1 MSDKLSFNTRKSL
14 YEPVEIE
21 IDETV
26 YQNQKLTRA
35 VLAKLTEFEAKIIE
49 NKEDA
54 LFNWVFFLFGVD
66 MKILE
71 KLDKREVED
80 IYLHASKVFR
90 KEEQERFKKEIAQIE
105 GQLGKKIPKKKIPRK
120 NVKRPGSKV

>member
-21 IDETV
+21 IDEIT
-26 YQNQKLTRA
+26 YQNQKLSRA
-35 VLAKLTEFEAKIIE
+35 VLAKLGEFEAKIIE

-54 LFNWVFFLFGVD
+54 LFSWVSFLFDIDV
-66 MKILE
+66 KILE

-80 IYLHASKVFR
+80 IYLHTSRVFR
-90 KEEQERFKKEIAQIE
+90 KEEQERFRKEMAQIG
-105 GQLGKKIPKKKIPRK
+105 GQFGKKIPRKIPRK
-120 NVKRPGSKV
+120 NVKRSGSKV